1 MSAGTVRIALVSD
14 IHGNLAALQAVM
26 QDITRR
32 GVHQVVNLGDTLS
45 GPLMPLETAQLLREQ
60 DWLHVAGNHER
71 QVLTLPLE
79 RQNLSD
85 AYTSGQLDTG
95 SRDWI
100 QRHSDPSDP
109 RLHQGRMWPDALGAD
124 VALCHGSPRSD
135 IEYLLETPVGEEAR
149 LATAAEIDERLGG
162 LIGPAITLLA
172 CGHSHVPRSVRTASG
187 LLIVNPG
194 SVGLQ
199 AYDDDHPCL
208 HSSYHRIETG
218 GTDARYAVVE
228 KRDGRWTC
236 DLIGVPYDF
245 ESMALLADQRQRP
258 DWAYALRTG
267 HMPRA

>member
-100 QRHSDPSDP
+100 QRHADPSDP

-124 VALCHGSPRSD
+124 VALCHGSLRSD
-135 IEYLLETPVGEEAR
+135 I
-149 LATAAEIDERLGG
+149 
-162 LIGPAITLLA
+162 
-172 CGHSHVPRSVRTASG
+172 
-187 LLIVNPG
+187 
-194 SVGLQ
+194 
-199 AYDDDHPCL
+199 
-208 HSSYHRIETG
+208 
-218 GTDARYAVVE
+218 
-228 KRDGRWTC
+228 
-236 DLIGVPYDF
+236 
-245 ESMALLADQRQRP
+245 
-258 DWAYALRTG
+258 
-267 HMPRA
+267 